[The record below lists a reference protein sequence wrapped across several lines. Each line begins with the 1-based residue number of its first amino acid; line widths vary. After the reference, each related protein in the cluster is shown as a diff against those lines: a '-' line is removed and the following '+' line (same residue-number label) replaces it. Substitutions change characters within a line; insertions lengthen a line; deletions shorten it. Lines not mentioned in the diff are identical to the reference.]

1 MTGKKTLT
9 LLLVTALI
17 SAVLVSCQDSAEPVG
32 TRLNI
37 RITEPE
43 SVSRTIMP
51 ASALMEV
58 HKYSVSGQGPGGKS
72 FGPVYSTESSVT
84 VESLDVGNWTIS
96 AKALNAENNELSS
109 GTGTVF
115 IGRGQNDMTVTLDTI
130 TGSGNLQLNLTW
142 DDDITYL
149 DSLRMDVSL
158 LDTAGTVIS
167 TVTRESAL
175 NNADGISVLIPL
187 AAGCHV
193 LSVRV
198 YDDDGSLDVGAT
210 DAVRIISGTTSVGT
224 MHLKA
229 SNPSPAGEL
238 SIGFSNNVGVPMSFY
253 IDYSPKVIT
262 VGQSVTLVAQH
273 GTLPS
278 NITSFTYQWFVDGVL
293 FSSGTSQNCTIQ
305 AAYGLHRYDVIVRSN
320 IEGTMC
326 GASMMLNVT

>member
-9 LLLVTALI
+9 LFLIVALI
-17 SAVLVSCQDSAEPVG
+17 PVILVSCQDSAEPAG

-37 RITEPE
+37 RIAEPG
-43 SVSRTIMP
+43 SGARTIMP

-58 HKYSVSGQGPGGKS
+58 RKYSVSGQGPGGKT
-72 FGPVYSTESSVT
+72 FGPVLSTESNVT
-84 VESLDVGNWTIS
+84 VESLDVGSWTIS

-109 GTGTVF
+109 GSGTVF
-115 IGRGQNDMTVTLDTI
+115 IGRGQNDMTVTLDTM

-142 DDDITYL
+142 DEDITYL

-158 LDTAGTVIS
+158 LDSSGAVIS

-175 NNADGISVLIPL
+175 DNKDVISVLIPL

-210 DAVRIISGTTSVGT
+210 DAVRIVSGTTSVGT

-229 SNPSPAGEL
+229 SNPSPSGEL
-238 SIGFSNNVGVPMSFY
+238 TLGFTNNVGVPMSFFM
-253 IDYSPKVIT
+253 DYSPKVI
-262 VGQSVTLVAQH
+262 VPGQSVTLTAQH
-273 GTLPS
+273 GTLPA
-278 NITSFTYQWFVDGVL
+278 NITSFTYQWFIDGVL
-293 FSSGTSQNCTIQ
+293 FSSGTSSSCTIE
-305 AAYGLHRYDVIVRSN
+305 ATYGLHRYDVIVRSN

-326 GASMMLNVT
+326 GASMMLNVI

>member
-1 MTGKKTLT
+1 MTGKKALT
-9 LLLVTALI
+9 LLLTVALI
-17 SAVLVSCQDSAEPVG
+17 SAILVSCQDSAEPAG

-58 HKYSVSGQGPGGKS
+58 RKYSVSGQGPGGKS
-72 FGPVYSTESSVT
+72 FGPVLSTESSVT
-84 VESLDVGNWTIS
+84 VESLDVGSWTIS

-109 GTGTVF
+109 GSGTVF
-115 IGRGQNDMTVTLDTI
+115 IGRGQNDMTVTLDTM
-130 TGSGNLQLNLTW
+130 TGNGNLQLNLTW

-149 DSLRMDVSL
+149 ETLRMDVNL
-158 LDTAGTVIS
+158 LDSSGTVIS
-167 TVTRESAL
+167 TVSRESAL

-198 YDDDGSLDVGAT
+198 YDADGSLDVGAT
-210 DAVRIISGTTSVGT
+210 DAVRIVAGTTSVGT
-224 MHLKA
+224 MHLQA

-238 SIGFSNNVGVPMSFY
+238 TIGFSNNVGVPMSFY
-253 IDYSPKVIT
+253 IDYSPKVISA
-262 VGQSVTLVAQH
+262 GQSVTLQAQH

-278 NITSFTYQWFVDGVL
+278 NITSFTYQWFIDGVL
-293 FSSGTSQNCTIQ
+293 FSSGTSSSCVIQ

>member
-1 MTGKKTLT
+1 MTGKKVLT

-17 SAVLVSCQDSAEPVG
+17 SAVLVSCQDSAEPAG
-32 TRLNI
+32 TKLNI

-58 HKYSVSGQGPGGKS
+58 HKYSVSGLGPGGKT
-72 FGPVYSTESSVT
+72 FGPVLSTESSVT

-109 GTGTVF
+109 GSGTVF

-253 IDYSPKVIT
+253 IDYSPKVIS